1 MVSPVGLS
9 VVTKLAP
16 ANMVGMTMGAWFL
29 YSGISNFLAGI
40 IARSTGAETIGG
52 QITNVSVAKA
62 GYIEVYSQVGFI
74 AIGIAVAML
83 IVSPF
88 VSKMMHGAD

>member
-16 ANMVGMTMGAWFL
+16 LNMVGMTMGAWFL
-29 YSGISNFLAGI
+29 YGGISNFLAGV
-40 IARSTGAETIGG
+40 IARATGAETIGG
-52 QITNVSVAKA
+52 QITNVEFAKS

-74 AIGIAVAML
+74 AIGIAVIML
-83 IVSPF
+83 IVSPII
-88 VSKMMHGAD
+88 SRMMHGAD